1 MFNTP
6 EEVRDYCTVHV
17 VLTLSHH
24 FTMHKQSSEGRFCK
38 PKYDAGPT
46 RFLYVSGVGEE
57 LHSDVDKLVNFFSHF
72 GALDN
77 RYVACP
83 ARDYDNDDD
92 EIDGGGDDGSGDN
105 DGIDVTKGAGYTNK
119 VTLRNAI
126 CMIPNRRYIYVCYL
140 SVQSATAALT
150 YIRTQ
155 KGLQSNDDNDND
167 DIFVKKL
174 CANYAEERVN
184 MVSRHTGIQCS
195 SANTAHVDVPGC
207 HLIKDFISI
216 EEEKELLSELAG
228 EDAAW
233 RGDLNRRVQVSSI
246 LFMYFYYDHPI
257 YVYYDHPMY
266 VYYEC

>member
-1 MFNTP
+1 
-6 EEVRDYCTVHV
+6 
-17 VLTLSHH
+17 
-24 FTMHKQSSEGRFCK
+24 MHKQSGTAVEGRFCK

-46 RFLYVSGVGEE
+46 RFLYVSGVGDE
-57 LHSDVDKLVNFFSHF
+57 LHSDVDKLAHFFSHF

-77 RYVACP
+77 RYVACS
-83 ARDYDNDDD
+83 ARDDDNDDGDSGD
-92 EIDGGGDDGSGDN
+92 EIDGGVEDGSGYN
-105 DGIDVTKGAGYTNK
+105 RGIEVTTGTDYTNK
-119 VTLRNAI
+119 VMLRNAI

-140 SVQSATAALT
+140 SVQSATSALT

-155 KGLQSNDDNDND
+155 KGLQSNDDDND
-167 DIFVKKL
+167 DDILVRKL
-174 CANYAEERVN
+174 CANYAEERAN

-246 LFMYFYYDHPI
+246 LCMIILCTVFI
-257 YVYYDHPMY
+257 L
-266 VYYEC
+266 

>member
-1 MFNTP
+1 
-6 EEVRDYCTVHV
+6 
-17 VLTLSHH
+17 
-24 FTMHKQSSEGRFCK
+24 MHKHSSEGRFCK

-57 LHSDVDKLVNFFSHF
+57 LHSDVDKLVHFFSHF
-72 GALDN
+72 GPLDN
-77 RYVACP
+77 RYVACS
-83 ARDYDNDDD
+83 ARDDDNDDD
-92 EIDGGGDDGSGDN
+92 EIDGGADDGSGDN
-105 DGIDVTKGAGYTNK
+105 DGIDVKTGAGYTNK

-167 DIFVKKL
+167 DDIFVKKL
-174 CANYAEERVN
+174 CANYAEERSN

-216 EEEKELLSELAG
+216 EEEKQLLSELAG

-246 LFMYFYYDHPI
+246 LSL
-257 YVYYDHPMY
+257 
-266 VYYEC
+266 

>member
-1 MFNTP
+1 
-6 EEVRDYCTVHV
+6 
-17 VLTLSHH
+17 
-24 FTMHKQSSEGRFCK
+24 MHKQTVEGRFCK
-38 PKYDAGPT
+38 PKHDAGPT
-46 RFLYVSGVGEE
+46 RFLYVSGVGDE
-57 LHSDVDKLVNFFSHF
+57 LHSDVDKLVHFFSHF

-77 RYVACP
+77 RYVACS
-83 ARDYDNDDD
+83 ARDDDDDDDD
-92 EIDGGGDDGSGDN
+92 EIDGGVEDGGVEDGSGDN
-105 DGIDVTKGAGYTNK
+105 DGIEVTGTTGTDYTNQ

-140 SVQSATAALT
+140 SVQSATSALT
-150 YIRTQ
+150 FIRTQ
-155 KGLQSNDDNDND
+155 KGLQSNDDDNDD
-167 DIFVKKL
+167 DIFVRKL
-174 CANYAEERVN
+174 CANYAEERAN

-246 LFMYFYYDHPI
+246 LCMIILCTVFI
-257 YVYYDHPMY
+257 L
-266 VYYEC
+266 